1 MTLLA
6 KSNVLSEMHITNVRF
21 DNFKSLVDFEL
32 PLAKLTCLIGLN
44 GSGKTTVIQGLD
56 FLSRLFVGDINGW
69 LNERGWVAADINS
82 KLIKKSNVDLR
93 IEMTDGAK
101 QLTWSGSFNRSQ
113 LRCTKESLRI
123 NGEEVF
129 SLRDGKVDLAK
140 RRSAAAGE
148 IAFEYSGSVLSALK
162 PETLGEEDVIRFVH
176 FMRQVTSLDLLSPQ
190 SLRRR
195 TDRSDGRLGLGG
207 ERLSAFLYELPL
219 SKQRA
224 LVEQLIDCY
233 PRLKQIET
241 RSLRRGWKELS
252 IVERFGERSLT
263 TEATHINDGLLRLM
277 AILAETLTSASFLLF
292 DEIEN
297 GINPEL
303 VEFLLDSLLKAP
315 QQVLVTTHSPMILNW
330 LDDEVARAGVQYL
343 YRDDAGRTRSV
354 PFFSIPSLNAKLAV
368 MGPGEAFVDTELS
381 RLPEEI
387 AATTEDHPG

>member
-1 MTLLA
+1 M
-6 KSNVLSEMHITNVRF
+6 
-21 DNFKSLVDFEL
+21 
-32 PLAKLTCLIGLN
+32 
-44 GSGKTTVIQGLD
+44 
-56 FLSRLFVGDINGW
+56 
-69 LNERGWVAADINS
+69 
-82 KLIKKSNVDLR
+82 
-93 IEMTDGAK
+93 
-101 QLTWSGSFNRSQ
+101 
-113 LRCTKESLRI
+113 
-123 NGEEVF
+123 
-129 SLRDGKVDLAK
+129 
-140 RRSAAAGE
+140 
-148 IAFEYSGSVLSALK
+148 
-162 PETLGEEDVIRFVH
+162 
-176 FMRQVTSLDLLSPQ
+176 
-190 SLRRR
+190 
-195 TDRSDGRLGLGG
+195 
-207 ERLSAFLYELPL
+207 